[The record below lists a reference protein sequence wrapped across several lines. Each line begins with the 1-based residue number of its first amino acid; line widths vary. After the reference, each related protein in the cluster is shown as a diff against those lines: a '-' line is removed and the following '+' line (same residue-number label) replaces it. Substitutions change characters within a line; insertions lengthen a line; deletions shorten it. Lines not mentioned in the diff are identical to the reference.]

1 MKSRADV
8 VIVGGGVN
16 GCGLAYNLAK
26 RDMDVVVFERD
37 YLTSGATGACGAGI
51 RQQWST
57 KENTLLA
64 INSVKIF
71 EKLSKEL
78 G

>member
-37 YLTSGATGACGAGI
+37 YLS
-51 RQQWST
+51 S
-57 KENTLLA
+57 
-64 INSVKIF
+64 
-71 EKLSKEL
+71 
-78 G
+78 